1 MECKSHNNNSLD
13 NNISNDNIQQQNPTA
28 ETQYNNTPNIR
39 APKRM
44 REQIPNFL
52 FEYSVRTPRLS
63 TNDSPF
69 KLLNLIDKR
78 FENMM
83 EFITKFEESE
93 SRMKKMLDERFNEL
107 KSDIENSVVATD
119 LRINGIPFN
128 KNENLL
134 KLFESLCHL
143 LNINSPAVKSIYRLQ
158 NNNNK
163 INTYS
168 SDAVIMFKLFS
179 SYDKNFTLKTLAK
192 FRNDRPFYVNENL
205 TLSNHKFLQLA
216 LRLKNTGKLF
226 LFFTKRGLVYDKLNK
241 DIKPVR
247 VEFIYELDDLDY
259 LFRADNPNVLI

>member
-107 KSDIENSVVATD
+107 KSDIVD
-119 LRINGIPFN
+119 IN
-128 KNENLL
+128 
-134 KLFESLCHL
+134 
-143 LNINSPAVKSIYRLQ
+143 
-158 NNNNK
+158 
-163 INTYS
+163 
-168 SDAVIMFKLFS
+168 
-179 SYDKNFTLKTLAK
+179 
-192 FRNDRPFYVNENL
+192 
-205 TLSNHKFLQLA
+205 
-216 LRLKNTGKLF
+216 
-226 LFFTKRGLVYDKLNK
+226 
-241 DIKPVR
+241 
-247 VEFIYELDDLDY
+247 
-259 LFRADNPNVLI
+259 